1 MKKIA
6 LLIISVFYLLNS
18 FSQEQEAK
26 LEAPNYKEISKQIKN
41 KKSKF
46 YYPNLMNR
54 YLNGDTHFDLDEKR
68 HLYYGYSFQDSYSPY
83 GSSDYSDSLKIVFN
97 KDTLVE
103 TDYNDIIRF
112 SSMILDENPFH
123 LIALRNLSFSYYK
136 LNTNPKLKEL
146 YSYKSE
152 LIYDAIFSSGDG
164 ISEKTAFYVINISD
178 EYRILNILDFEF
190 GGQQQLLKSRYDY
203 LKVQENE
210 AGIDGLYFEI
220 SRSLS
225 HMKQMFK

>member
-1 MKKIA
+1 MLFWPIQIGGAKSDFVHKMTYDGIGN
-6 LLIISVFYLLNS
+6 IWITGQ
-18 FSQEQEAK
+18 FSET
-26 LEAPNYKEISKQIKN
+26 
-41 KKSKF
+41 
-46 YYPNLMNR
+46 MNVG
-54 YLNGDTHFDLDEKR
+54 NF
-68 HLYYGYSFQDSYSPY
+68 
-83 GSSDYSDSLKIVFN
+83 
-97 KDTLVE
+97 TLVSAGG
-103 TDYNDIIRF
+103 TDAF
-112 SSMILDENPFH
+112 
-123 LIALRNLSFSYYK
+123 LIKINASNGQVVFAERGGGTGNVVGMSVQEDAQGNLSFSYYK

-164 ISEKTAFYVINISD
+164 ISEETAFYVINISD

-190 GGQQQLLKSRYDY
+190 GGQQRLLKSRYDY
-203 LKVQENE
+203 LKLQENE